1 MASGH
6 FFTTYR
12 SDQRLVKTGWMRFW
26 IGVLIVALVYL
37 PFVLTQR
44 QIFCIPL
51 SYTQMLGMSLVQVNF
66 ALVFV
71 IAAVALNLLTGYTGL
86 ISIGSAGF
94 FALGAFA
101 GGLFGVQWGWPF
113 LLVVLMAGVLGAAVG
128 AIVGL
133 PSLRVRGLY
142 LLLATLAFQFIA
154 AYLFLRYQVKYFGPF
169 GISYD
174 DPSILGWLVDT
185 DMRWYFL
192 LLVLTALA
200 ILATKNVLRT
210 REGRAFVAIR
220 DRDVAA
226 ASAGVNLSKT
236 KLKAFAFSSFLM
248 SVAGVLYVYYLSN
261 ASAEIFT
268 IGLAIDIVA
277 MIIIGG
283 MGSILGAVLGALLWQ
298 LLPQVISTIQLELGP
313 DAPVVGEFLQ
323 KNAAPL
329 QDVILGLIIILIL
342 VFKPDGLNGIWVS
355 TKRFFQRWPYTT

>member
-1 MASGH
+1 MASGR
-6 FFTTYR
+6 FFTSYR
-12 SDQRLVKTGWMRFW
+12 SDQRLVKSGWMRFW
-26 IGVLIVALVYL
+26 IGVLVLILLYL
-37 PFVLTQR
+37 PFVLSQR
-44 QIFCIPL
+44 KVFGIPL
-51 SYTQMLGMSLVQVNF
+51 SYTQLLGMSLVQVNF
-66 ALVFV
+66 AL
-71 IAAVALNLLTGYTGL
+71 IAIMGAVALNLLTGYTGL

-94 FALGAFA
+94 FAVGAFA

-113 LLVVLMAGVLGAAVG
+113 PLVVLLAGVLGALVG
-128 AIVGL
+128 TVVGL

-142 LLLATLAFQFIA
+142 LLLATLGFHFIA

-174 DPSILGWLVDT
+174 DPSVFGFVLET
-185 DMRWYFL
+185 DMRWYFF
-192 LLVLTALA
+192 LLVLTIGT

-226 ASAGVNLSKT
+226 AAAGVNLAKT

-248 SVAGVLYVYYLSN
+248 SMAGVLYVYYLSN

-268 IGLAIDIVA
+268 LGLAIDFVA

-283 MGSILGAVLGALLWQ
+283 MGSITGAVLGALLWQ

-313 DAPVVGEFLQ
+313 DAPVVGDFLQ
-323 KNAAPL
+323 QNSAPL

>member
-44 QIFCIPL
+44 EIFGIPL

-101 GGLFGVQWGWPF
+101 GGLFGVQMGLAVPPGGPHGGRARRRGRRHRRPTVAAGPRP
-113 LLVVLMAGVLGAAVG
+113 LPPAGHPRLPVHRRLPVPSVPGEVLRAVRHQ
-128 AIVGL
+128 L
-133 PSLRVRGLY
+133 
-142 LLLATLAFQFIA
+142 
-154 AYLFLRYQVKYFGPF
+154 
-169 GISYD
+169 D
-174 DPSILGWLVDT
+174 DPSNLGWLVDT

-192 LLVLTALA
+192 LLVLAALA

-220 DRDVAA
+220 DQRRRAA

-248 SVAGVLYVYYLSN
+248 SVAGVLYVVLP
-261 ASAEIFT
+261 EQC
-268 IGLAIDIVA
+268 
-277 MIIIGG
+277 
-283 MGSILGAVLGALLWQ
+283 LGRDLHDRPGDRHR
-298 LLPQVISTIQLELGP
+298 GH
-313 DAPVVGEFLQ
+313 DHHRR
-323 KNAAPL
+323 
-329 QDVILGLIIILIL
+329 
-342 VFKPDGLNGIWVS
+342 DGLDHRARCSG
-355 TKRFFQRWPYTT
+355 RFCGNCFPR

>member
-1 MASGH
+1 MASGR
-6 FFTTYR
+6 FYTSYR
-12 SDQRLVKTGWMRFW
+12 SDQRLIKTGWMRFW
-26 IGVLIVALVYL
+26 LVVLVAALVYL
-37 PFVLTQR
+37 PFVLTR
-44 QIFCIPL
+44 REVFGIPV
-51 SYTQMLGMSLVQVNF
+51 SYTQLLGMSLVQVNF
-66 ALVFV
+66 AL
-71 IAAVALNLLTGYTGL
+71 IAIIGAVALNLLTGYTGL
-86 ISIGSAGF
+86 ISIGTAGF
-94 FALGAFA
+94 FAVGAFA

-113 LLVVLMAGVLGAAVG
+113 PLVLLLAGVLGALVG
-128 AIVGL
+128 TVVGL

-142 LLLATLAFQFIA
+142 LLLATLGFHFIM

-174 DPSILGWLVDT
+174 DPDLFGWLVDT
-185 DMRWYFL
+185 DMRWYFFL
-192 LLVLTALA
+192 IVLTVAT
-200 ILATKNVLRT
+200 IVVTKNVLRT

-226 ASAGVNLSKT
+226 SSAGVNLAKT

-248 SVAGVLYVYYLSN
+248 SMAGVLYVYYLSN

-268 IGLAIDIVA
+268 LGLAIDFVA

-283 MGSILGAVLGALLWQ
+283 MGSITGAVFGALLWQ
-298 LLPQVISTIQLELGP
+298 LLPQVISTIQFELGP
-313 DAPVVGEFLQ
+313 DAPVVGDFLQ
-323 KNAAPL
+323 RNSAPL